1 MHRGRGEVMYY
12 PIFHVQMHVSAN
24 EYEDVIAR
32 NLTHK
37 QEKRM
42 QVRLSTRIRNKSM
55 HLLSAISCSEKS
67 FLQVDYQIVVKSKR
81 ACRLVIALQV
91 VLRRILASVFS
102 SA

>member
-1 MHRGRGEVMYY
+1 MYY

-42 QVRLSTRIRNKSM
+42 QVKCTFANANQILK
-55 HLLSAISCSEKS
+55 LLIS
-67 FLQVDYQIVVKSKR
+67 I
-81 ACRLVIALQV
+81 
-91 VLRRILASVFS
+91 
-102 SA
+102 